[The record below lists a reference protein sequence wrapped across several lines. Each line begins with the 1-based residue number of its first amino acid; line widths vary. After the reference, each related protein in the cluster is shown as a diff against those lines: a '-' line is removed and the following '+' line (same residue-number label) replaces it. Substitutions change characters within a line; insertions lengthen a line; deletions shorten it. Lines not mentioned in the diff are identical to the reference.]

1 MTVFRIQKAKY
12 RDDLSG
18 IGSTFMPGR
27 WNLAGGQPMLYISSS
42 TSLAILEMLAHLS
55 GVKPPALV
63 LLNIYVPDDAI
74 TSVKQ
79 SDLPPNWNKKGY
91 FSDVQEWGM
100 AWLKSSSSLAISIP
114 SVISKEPNILI
125 NPHHPRFNEI
135 KVLSMEDDFLID
147 DRLL

>member
-12 RDDLSG
+12 RNDLSG
-18 IGSTFMPGR
+18 IGSSLVSGR
-27 WNLAGGQPMLYISSS
+27 WNLAGAQSMLYTSSS
-42 TSLAILEMLAHLS
+42 KSLTILEMLAHLS

-63 LLNIYVPDDAI
+63 LLNIYIPDDAI
-74 TSVKQ
+74 MNVKE

-91 FSDVQEWGM
+91 FSDVQEWSM
-100 AWLKSSSSLAISIP
+100 VWLKNNSSLAISIP

-125 NPHHPRFNEI
+125 NPRHPRFSEI
-135 KVLSMEDDFLID
+135 KIQSTEEDFLID